1 MEQAVIERLQA
12 KSPEEAII
20 EQISRDFNL
29 APFMARTQFEQMR
42 KYFEQLSWP
51 NNPSVLQLS
60 PPISIL

>member
-1 MEQAVIERLQA
+1 MEQSVIERLQA

-42 KYFEQLSWP
+42 KYFEQRSCLALGLTST
-51 NNPSVLQLS
+51 L
-60 PPISIL
+60 IIA